1 MSNTPVTK
9 RPPISIHVEGHASN
23 DLITAIDNCLA
34 DMPQEWL
41 DVISDMG
48 EMACMGKAQPKFELV
63 GSLTATF
70 QMRVLALLSPEVA
83 AVVKRDLS
91 KNMAR
96 H

>member
-1 MSNTPVTK
+1 MNTD
-9 RPPISIHVEGHASN
+9 PPIKNFPIPIHVEGHASAA
-23 DLITAIDNCLA
+23 LITAIDNCLA
-34 DMPQEWL
+34 DLPQEWL

-48 EMACMGKAQPKFELV
+48 EMACLGEAQPKFELV

-83 AVVKRDLS
+83 AAVKRDLG